1 MRSSFLTVAPLAALF
16 AALLALAAGAAAQN
30 TRPTRAFTTEFAC
43 DNGRTLL
50 VNAHPRRPRE
60 VTHITYL
67 GNRVEM
73 KLLGPLAEGR
83 YVGRDGQVEW
93 LWSPSNRQEG
103 RLRFDG
109 MPDTPVTCIRKQP
122 ESKKPANR

>member
-1 MRSSFLTVAPLAALF
+1 MHRPLLAP
-16 AALLALAAGAAAQN
+16 ALLALLVVVPNSANAQN
-30 TRPTRAFTTEFAC
+30 TRPTRAFTSEFVC

-73 KLLGPLAEGR
+73 KLEGPVADGR
-83 YVGRDGQVEW
+83 YVGRNGQVEW

-103 RLRFDG
+103 RLRFDDMTG
-109 MPDTPVTCIRKQP
+109 TPVTCVRKEP
-122 ESKKPANR
+122 EPKNPTNK

>member
-1 MRSSFLTVAPLAALF
+1 MRQPVIV
-16 AALLALAAGAAAQN
+16 AALLAALLAGVGTAAAQN
-30 TRPTRAFTTEFAC
+30 TRPTRAFTSEFAC

-73 KLLGPLAEGR
+73 KLQGPLAEGR
-83 YVGRDGQVEW
+83 YVGRGGQVEW

-109 MPDTPVTCIRKQP
+109 MPDTPVTCIRKEP
-122 ESKKPANR
+122 EPTKPTKK